1 MNFLAHLYLSGNDEE
16 IIIGNFIADHVK
28 GKAIEKFSDG
38 IRSGIL
44 LHREIDAFTDSHPIF
59 LQSKHRLSENYH
71 KYAGV
76 ITDMFYDHYL
86 SSTWNDYSNESIDSF
101 TSRMYK
107 IVMKKYLILPTKTKY
122 LLPFMAKN
130 NWLKAY
136 GTFEGLERA
145 LKGMEKRTPFDS
157 GMGNA
162 IVDLKKDYSLYLDEF
177 KEFFPQIVSFS
188 EDLRK
193 SA

>member
-44 LHREIDAFTDSHPIF
+44 LHREIDAFTDSHPVFI
-59 LQSKHRLSENYH
+59 QSKSRLAQNYR

-76 ITDMFYDHYL
+76 ITDMFYDHFL
-86 SSTWNDYSNESIDSF
+86 SANWEDYCSESIDSF
-101 TSRMYK
+101 TGRMYR
-107 IVMKKYLILPTKTKY
+107 IVMKKYFILPAKTKY
-122 LLPFMAKN
+122 ILPFMVKD

-136 GTFEGLERA
+136 GTFEGIDKA
-145 LKGMEKRTPFDS
+145 LKGMDRRTPFDS
-157 GMGNA
+157 GMGEAVN
-162 IVDLKKDYSLYLDEF
+162 DLKRDYQRYKREF
-177 KEFFPQIVSFS
+177 DLFFPEIITFS
-188 EDLRK
+188 NKIRN
-193 SA
+193 SN